1 MGCRNIL
8 LGTQPADTLCDPR
21 LIVVVDPPL
30 LLWVSSHVRHSLDVS
45 RLRLQPLV
53 DEELRVLKYQE
64 VTKVSSTDTCL
75 TLAKLRKNSRLVFR
89 LLIVSTVS

>member
-1 MGCRNIL
+1 MR
-8 LGTQPADTLCDPR
+8 TQPADTFCDPR

-30 LLWVSSHVRHSLDVS
+30 FLWVSSHVRHSLDVS

-64 VTKVSSTDTCL
+64 VTKISSTDIYS

>member
-1 MGCRNIL
+1 MMR
-8 LGTQPADTLCDPR
+8 TQPADTLCDPR

-30 LLWVSSHVRHSLDVS
+30 FLWVSSHVRHRLDVS

-64 VTKVSSTDTCL
+64 VTKVSSTDTCS